1 MRCGLYVCVR
11 DEYSEWGSVFLFLG
25 FLEYEGGFV
34 FVLSFGVSV
43 NLSDFCLSDFIL
55 IFIFYLYFNFDYFVC
70 VVVFVVLFFFVC
82 KSEI

>member
-43 NLSDFCLSDFIL
+43 NLSDFCLSDLHLIL
-55 IFIFYLYFNFDYFVC
+55 CNWFASKLRGKQEKKN
-70 VVVFVVLFFFVC
+70 L
-82 KSEI
+82 